1 MRRRRSAVAAVLD
14 TAELVKVNCSD
25 NSSKKRFWLYRFVR
39 AFAVVIGLL
48 LLAALPLSVAVLLL
62 AVLPLVLAALD
73 PDNPHR
79 LIEGTVNRPL
89 LRCQRAFNLLFDILT
104 RYKN

>member
-73 PDNPHR
+73 PDNPH
-79 LIEGTVNRPL
+79 
-89 LRCQRAFNLLFDILT
+89 
-104 RYKN
+104 